1 MLLLHPLPTCA
12 VAGPDLCT
20 FCPDLCTLHPDL
32 CTLRLWCYLSINQR
46 KYSTFTHGGGH
57 WLQLARGVFP
67 SAIGANTSCTGG
79 GDTYCNLRWWSF
91 SSTHWRTY
99 STGAR
104 ATCTVW
110 WWSVVVV
117 VTCGSG
123 WWFIYIYIY
132 IYIIYKCVYRYY
144 ILLHDEAIH
153 QSKQPW
159 VNLG

>member
-79 GDTYCNLRWWSF
+79 GDTHCNLRWWSF
-91 SSTHWRTY
+91 SFHPLAHILHWR
-99 STGAR
+99 SSNLH
-104 ATCTVW
+104 C
-110 WWSVVVV
+110 VVVV
-117 VTCGSG
+117 CGGGSYMWKWR
-123 WWFIYIYIY
+123 WWFIYIYILYISVCIY
-132 IYIIYKCVYRYY
+132 IYIYNLHCIYIYIYY
-144 ILLHDEAIH
+144 IFI
-153 QSKQPW
+153 S
-159 VNLG
+159 

>member
-79 GDTYCNLRWWSF
+79 GDTHCNLRWWSF
-91 SSTHWRTY
+91 SFHPLAHILHWR
-99 STGAR
+99 SSNLH
-104 ATCTVW
+104 C
-110 WWSVVVV
+110 VVV
-117 VTCGSG
+117 
-123 WWFIYIYIY
+123 YIYIY
-132 IYIIYKCVYRYY
+132 TVVFEVTCPDCD
-144 ILLHDEAIH
+144 L
-153 QSKQPW
+153 QSALDHAARDK
-159 VNLG
+159 